1 MSDPNQ
7 QSTRASSYNYAQFK
21 ADCEAHEKWQ
31 RQHLRLLRRL
41 CRWFERFCAHGDAGV
56 GETVRLRNSLR
67 REVERWEKS
76 ATERAS

>member
-1 MSDPNQ
+1 MSDANQ
-7 QSTRASSYNYAQFK
+7 QSAPTSAYNYAQGR
-21 ADCEAHEKWQ
+21 ADWEAYQKWQ

-41 CRWFERFCAHGDAGV
+41 CRWFEKFCAHGDAGV

-76 ATERAS
+76 TDARAS